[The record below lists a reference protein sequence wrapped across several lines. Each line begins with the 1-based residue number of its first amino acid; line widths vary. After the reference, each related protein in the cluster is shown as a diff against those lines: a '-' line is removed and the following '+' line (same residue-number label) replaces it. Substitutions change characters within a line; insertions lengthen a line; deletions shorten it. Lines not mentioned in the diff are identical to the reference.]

1 MKKTILALVVIASL
15 AFGYQYSKPLTVTAT
30 EEQWSFHFKNM
41 AQIKDIVNQSNLPHQ
56 QVLFVLNSLDSLQNL
71 AYPQLFK
78 QLTDTAKSKK

>member
-30 EEQWSFHFKNM
+30 EEQWSYHFKNM
-41 AQIKDIVNQSNLPHQ
+41 AQIKDILNQSNLPHQ
-56 QVLFVLNSLDSLQNL
+56 QVVFVLNSLDSLQNL

>member
-30 EEQWSFHFKNM
+30 EEQWSYHFKNM

-78 QLTDTAKSKK
+78 QLTDTTKAKK

>member
-56 QVLFVLNSLDSLQNL
+56 QVVFVLNSLDSLQNL

>member
-30 EEQWSFHFKNM
+30 EEQWSYHFKNM

-78 QLTDTAKSKK
+78 QLTDTVKTKK

>member
-30 EEQWSFHFKNM
+30 EEQWSYHFKNM

>member
-30 EEQWSFHFKNM
+30 EEQWSYHFKNM

-56 QVLFVLNSLDSLQNL
+56 QVVFVLNSLDSLQNL

-78 QLTDTAKSKK
+78 QLTDTTKSKK

>member
-15 AFGYQYSKPLTVTAT
+15 AFGYQYGKPLTVTAT
-30 EEQWSFHFKNM
+30 EEQWSYHFKNM

-56 QVLFVLNSLDSLQNL
+56 QVVFVLNSLDSLQNL

-78 QLTDTAKSKK
+78 QLTDTTKSKK

>member
-30 EEQWSFHFKNM
+30 EEQWSYHFKNM

-56 QVLFVLNSLDSLQNL
+56 QVVFVLNSLDSLQNL